1 MGDGTGTGWVW
12 PNTALKGVMIVYIH
26 SLKAW
31 YISWISFWQAAH
43 QGLVVR

>member
-1 MGDGTGTGWVW
+1 
-12 PNTALKGVMIVYIH
+12 MIVYQH
-26 SLKAW
+26 CLEAW